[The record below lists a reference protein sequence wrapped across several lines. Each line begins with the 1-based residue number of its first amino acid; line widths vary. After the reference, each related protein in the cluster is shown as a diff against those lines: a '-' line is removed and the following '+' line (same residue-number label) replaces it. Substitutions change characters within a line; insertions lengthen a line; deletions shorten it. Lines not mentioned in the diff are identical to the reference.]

1 MAKKLIV
8 IMGLVVALAAGCN
21 SAVLGNITVVMI
33 SIGIFIGTLSLSGHV
48 VKRPSS
54 IGTYTEKLSK
64 QFGHKSSADVTRN
77 DNG

>member
-1 MAKKLIV
+1 MA
-8 IMGLVVALAAGCN
+8 LVVALAAGCN

-48 VKRPSS
+48 AKRPS
-54 IGTYTEKLSK
+54 IGTSTYRLSK
-64 QFGHKSSADVTRN
+64 QFGNKSTADVESK